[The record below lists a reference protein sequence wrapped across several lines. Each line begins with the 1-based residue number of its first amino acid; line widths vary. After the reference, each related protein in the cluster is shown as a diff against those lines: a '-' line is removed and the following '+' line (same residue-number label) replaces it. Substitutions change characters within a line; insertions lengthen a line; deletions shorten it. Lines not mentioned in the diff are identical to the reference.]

1 MHSVF
6 SNYLS
11 WRVSFGRNSS
21 LPFEELLFTS
31 DSLNEPNV
39 LLMGSGYL
47 VNADQYVDHPDVK
60 KLIKWIGENLLKP
73 AVKDNYITR
82 GVKIRIVTGMLNKI
96 DIPKQVKLHYHDNL
110 IRNVYNLVADI
121 QGLPF

>member
-39 LLMGSGYL
+39 LLMGGGYL

-60 KLIKWIGENLLKP
+60 KLIEWIGENLLRS
-73 AVKDNYITR
+73 AAKDNYITR

-96 DIPKQVKLHYHDNL
+96 DIPKHVKLHYHDNL

-121 QGLPF
+121 QELPF

>member
-1 MHSVF
+1 MYSVF

-21 LPFEELLFTS
+21 LSFGKLLSTA
-31 DSLNEPNV
+31 DLIDEPNV

-47 VNADQYVDHPDVK
+47 VDADRYIDHPDVR
-60 KLIKWIGENLLKP
+60 KLIHWIGENLLKT
-73 AVKDNYITR
+73 AEKDYYLTR
-82 GVKIRIVTGMLNKI
+82 NVKIRIATGMLNKI

-110 IRNVYNLVADI
+110 IQNVYNLVADI
-121 QGLPF
+121 AELPF